1 MSGRSGGRAENSK
14 GWIPLTCKQLLNDL
28 SEYLDGELDPVL
40 VQNLTMHL
48 EHCEDCRIVVDTTR
62 KTIEVSCNSQPA
74 SLPQDV
80 QDRLT
85 RTVGKKLGWKM

>member
-1 MSGRSGGRAENSK
+1 M
-14 GWIPLTCKQLLNDL
+14 TCKQVLNDL

-40 VQNLTMHL
+40 VQNLTLHL

-85 RTVGKKLGWKM
+85 RTVGKKMGWKT